1 MKSAPWCLMLRTH
14 NRGIRAP
21 ALLLIA
27 GLVLGAC
34 GDSPS
39 NPPSVASVSVEP
51 ATANLVVAGTL
62 QLTATP
68 RDASGT
74 PLSGRTVA
82 WHSDNQAAATV
93 TPGGNVSAVAPGT
106 ARITATVDGRAGTAT
121 ITVQQPTVATVTVS
135 PATYTLGLGGSVQL
149 SAALADANGNGITGR
164 VVTWS
169 SSQTAVATVDGNGVV
184 RGVTAGN
191 SVITATADGITGTAQ
206 IVVTTSAA
214 VIIASISPAQLQEGQ
229 PATIT
234 GTGFNPDPAQNTV
247 LVDNAPATVVS
258 ASPTSLTITVPQG
271 SCMPARNVPVRV
283 TAQGNSDQRTHPW
296 RPGAFLNVQVGQQ
309 LRLDAGGTP
318 CLQFDA
324 SNSAARYLIGVQ
336 SVSAVAADL
345 TEVQVR
351 SVTPAV
357 SSTDHA
363 LSGVADVHD
372 HLHGGVH
379 GGGALP
385 TSRRSELLRRHREA
399 EYEFRVEER
408 RILDRIG
415 APNRLPLLSTA
426 ATAASAAVPGT
437 VVVGDSVTVKFP
449 LRANSCNASTP
460 VRTVVRHKG
469 TRSIWLEDVNN
480 PAGGFTTADY
490 AQLAQMF
497 DGGIYA
503 ANEDYFG
510 EPTDID
516 GNGRIVIV
524 ITAELNKEQ
533 NVLGRVF
540 SVDLFPDQ
548 CPGGSNG
555 GEYFYGIAPDSSG
568 SVGMKFSVEDAKEYY
583 PIIIAHELTHVIQLG
598 RRSRAP
604 GATGYQ
610 TIWELEGQATL
621 AEEIVGHRITGNR
634 PGQNYGFGV
643 AWNQPQQ
650 TPIDWYIAPI
660 VDLVYYFGFQ
670 AVQAPPVS
678 GAPEQC
684 GWFNQTEGGNNL
696 GPCLGRR
703 SIYGVSWSFLRWLSD
718 HFGPSF
724 PGGEQGLHRAMI
736 MDTRTG
742 FATMERVTGR
752 PMAELL
758 AQWSAMLY
766 LDGRVSGL
774 DPKLTMTSWDFYGGM
789 GTPRGPQ
796 WTGIWTNLIPETH
809 LQPRPRSF
817 ASFVE
822 SASVRSGSTAY
833 FLVSGN
839 SRPATAFSV
848 QLPSGGAL
856 PQHVRVWIVR
866 VE

>member
-1 MKSAPWCLMLRTH
+1 M
-14 NRGIRAP
+14 
-21 ALLLIA
+21 A
-27 GLVLGAC
+27 GLAFGAC

-39 NPPSVASVSVEP
+39 NPPSVTSVGVEP
-51 ATANLVVAGTL
+51 ATANLVLARTL

-74 PLSGRTVA
+74 PLSGRIVA

-106 ARITATVDGRAGTAT
+106 ARITATVEGRTGTAT

-135 PATYTLGLGGSVQL
+135 PATHTLGLGGSVQL
-149 SAALADANGNGITGR
+149 NAALADADGNAITGR

-169 SSQTAVATVDGNGVV
+169 SSQTAVATVDGNGVA

-206 IVVTTSAA
+206 ILVTTSAA
-214 VIIASISPAQLQEGQ
+214 VIIASISPAQLQQGQ

-234 GTGFNPDPAQNTV
+234 GTGFNPDPAQNAV

-258 ASPTSLTITVPQG
+258 ASATSLTITVPQG
-271 SCMPARNVPVRV
+271 GCMPARNVPVRV
-283 TAQGNSDQRTHPW
+283 TAHGASDQRNHPW

-336 SVSAVAADL
+336 AVSAVAADM
-345 TEVQVR
+345 TEIQVR
-351 SVTPAV
+351 SVTPAA
-357 SSTDHA
+357 SSIDHV
-363 LSGVADVHD
+363 LSGGADVHD
-372 HLHGGVH
+372 HVHGGVH
-379 GGGALP
+379 GGGVLP
-385 TSRRSELLRRHREA
+385 SRRSELLRRHREA

-408 RILDRIG
+408 RILERLG
-415 APNRLPLLSTA
+415 APNRRPLLSTA
-426 ATAASAAVPGT
+426 ANAAGAAVPGT

-480 PAGGFTTADY
+480 PAGGFTAGDY
-490 AQLAQMF
+490 AQLADMF

-533 NVLGRVF
+533 YVLGRVF
-540 SVDLFPDQ
+540 GIDLFPNE

-555 GEYFYGIAPDSSG
+555 GEFFYGIAPDSSG
-568 SVGMKFSVEDAKEYY
+568 ALGVKFSVDDAREYY
-583 PIIIAHELTHVIQLG
+583 PTIIAHELTHVIQVG

-634 PGQNYGFGV
+634 PGQNYGFSV
-643 AWNQPQQ
+643 AWNEPRQ

-670 AVQAPPVS
+670 AVQAPSVT

-684 GWFNQTEGGNNL
+684 GWFDQTTAGSNL

-703 SIYGVSWSFLRWLSD
+703 NIYGVSWSFLRWLSD

-736 MDTRTG
+736 TDTRIG
-742 FATMERVTGR
+742 FATIEAVTGR

-774 DPKLTMTSWDFYGGM
+774 DPKLTMKSWDFYGGI

-809 LQPRPRSF
+809 LQPRQRSF

-839 SRPATAFSV
+839 SRPATALSV

-856 PQHVRVWIVR
+856 PPHVRVWVVR

>member
-1 MKSAPWCLMLRTH
+1 MFNC
-14 NRGIRAP
+14 GVRAP
-21 ALLLIA
+21 AVLLMA
-27 GLVLGAC
+27 GLALGAC

-39 NPPSVASVSVEP
+39 NPPAVASVSVEP
-51 ATANLVVAGTL
+51 ATANLVVARTL

-68 RDASGT
+68 RDASGA

-93 TPGGNVSAVAPGT
+93 TPGGSVSAVAPGT

-149 SAALADANGNGITGR
+149 SAALADADGNGITGR

-169 SSQTAVATVDGNGVV
+169 SSQTAVATVDGNGTV
-184 RGVTAGN
+184 RGVTAGT

-206 IVVTTSAA
+206 ILVTTSAA

-247 LVDNAPATVVS
+247 LIDNAPATVLG

-271 SCMPARNVPVRV
+271 TCMPARNVPVRV
-283 TAQGNSDQRTHPW
+283 TAQGTSDQRTHPW

-324 SNSAARYLIGVQ
+324 STSAARYLIGVQ
-336 SVSAVAADL
+336 SVSDVAAAM
-345 TEVQVR
+345 TEVEVR
-351 SVTPAV
+351 SVTPAA
-357 SSTDHA
+357 SSTDHV
-363 LSGVADVHD
+363 LSGAVDVHD
-372 HLHGGVH
+372 HVHGGVH
-379 GGGALP
+379 GAVALP

-408 RILDRIG
+408 RILERLA
-415 APNRLPLLSTA
+415 APNRRPLLSTA
-426 ATAASAAVPGT
+426 ASAATAAVPGT

-480 PAGGFTTADY
+480 PAGGFTPADY
-490 AQLAQMF
+490 AELADMF
-497 DGGIYA
+497 DGPIYA

-516 GNGRIVIV
+516 GNGRIVVV
-524 ITAELNKEQ
+524 ITAEVNKVQ
-533 NVLGRVF
+533 TALGLM
-540 SVDLFPDQ
+540 SPIDLFPNE

-555 GEYFYGIAPDSSG
+555 GEFFYGIAPDSSG
-568 SVGMKFSVEDAKEYY
+568 SLGFKFSVQDARETY
-583 PIIIAHELTHVIQLG
+583 PTTIAHELAHVIQFG

-604 GATGYQ
+604 GFTGWP
-610 TIWELEGQATL
+610 TIWELEGQAML

-643 AWNQPQQ
+643 VWNEPRQ
-650 TPIDWYIAPI
+650 TPIDWYITPI
-660 VDLVYYFGFQ
+660 VHLVYYFGYQ
-670 AVQAPPVS
+670 ERDTPGIP

-684 GWFNQTEGGNNL
+684 GWFDQDAQQNNL
-696 GPCLGRR
+696 GPCLGRGN
-703 SIYGVSWSFLRWLSD
+703 IYGVSWSFLRWLSD

-742 FATMERVTGR
+742 FATMERLTGR

-774 DPKLTMTSWDFYGGM
+774 DPKLTMTSWDFYGGV
-789 GTPRGPQ
+789 GTPPGPH

-809 LQPRPRSF
+809 LRPRQRSF

-839 SRPATAFSV
+839 SRPATALSV

-856 PQHVRVWIVR
+856 PQHVRVWVVR